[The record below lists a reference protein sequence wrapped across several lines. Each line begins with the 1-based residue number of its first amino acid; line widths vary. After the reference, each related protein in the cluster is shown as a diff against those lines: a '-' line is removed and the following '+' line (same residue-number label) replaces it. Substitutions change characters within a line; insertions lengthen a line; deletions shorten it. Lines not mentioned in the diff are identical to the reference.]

1 MGALQRSVRASR
13 RALHLL
19 LFLGVA
25 VACSPAPEGAAGR
38 PSSPAAPGGFEVVW
52 GAERGERVDPLPRA
66 GDPATLWVF
75 INVDCPVAN
84 GYVPELRAIG
94 ARCGELGAR
103 MLLVHVDPAV
113 DAAAAAAHGREYGLE
128 ASVVLDPEHRLVRH
142 VGATVTP
149 EAALFDGDAQW
160 GRWDTRDEVVAG
172 RELRRAFYDTTDGS
186 CGAETDHVRVPLDAC
201 VGPFGAPRPWG
212 TLRVAP

>member
-1 MGALQRSVRASR
+1 M
-13 RALHLL
+13 
-19 LFLGVA
+19 
-25 VACSPAPEGAAGR
+25 ACSPAPEGAAGR

-149 EAALFDGDAQW
+149 EAALFDGDGHESAQEDGGHVRLERAARHW
-160 GRWDTRDEVVAG
+160 GQGCGGRRRDELKGAIFG
-172 RELRRAFYDTTDGS
+172 SKSHSSRLQDSGCRWSELRRQG
-186 CGAETDHVRVPLDAC
+186 
-201 VGPFGAPRPWG
+201 
-212 TLRVAP
+212 